1 MIQLESRE
9 YTQAMKKSAE
19 HTPETSTSAKVVPV
33 TSRVC
38 HWLTSVIYPLGRRI
52 VIPFYFRQ
60 LKVTGQENIPKT
72 GSVIL
77 APTHRSR
84 WDALLIPY
92 AAGKP
97 VTGRDLRFMVS
108 EDEVKGIQGWFIRRM
123 GGFPVNTR
131 HPGIGSIR
139 HSVELLRNGE
149 ALVMFPEGNIFR
161 ETHVQP
167 LKFGEACAIHYHDS
181 RTIAGFRL
189 ERIGWLER
197 SLRTVVCVVMAPLLF
212 VRTVFA
218 VSRKRRHRGWLLR
231 SMPMI
236 GVLTCCRAAGALVR
250 SPAHDGAH
258 RLRHVGGRPTGRGPG
273 TRPGRPGPA

>member
-1 MIQLESRE
+1 M
-9 YTQAMKKSAE
+9 
-19 HTPETSTSAKVVPV
+19 
-33 TSRVC
+33 
-38 HWLTSVIYPLGRRI
+38 PL
-52 VIPFYFRQ
+52 YFRR

-72 GSVIL
+72 GPVIL

-84 WDALLIPY
+84 WDALVIPY

-108 EDEVKGIQGWFIRRM
+108 ADEIKGLQGWFIRRM

-167 LKFGEACAIHYHDS
+167 LKPGMARIALQVESSKPGIDLKIVPINIRYSQPVPHWRCDAS
-181 RTIAGFRL
+181 R
-189 ERIGWLER
+189 
-197 SLRTVVCVVMAPLLF
+197 
-212 VRTVFA
+212 
-218 VSRKRRHRGWLLR
+218 
-231 SMPMI
+231 
-236 GVLTCCRAAGALVR
+236 
-250 SPAHDGAH
+250 
-258 RLRHVGGRPTGRGPG
+258 
-273 TRPGRPGPA
+273 